1 MQGVPGVKD
10 LGVFAML
17 GQPNLLI
24 RIDRQRA
31 ARHGVRA
38 DDVNRV
44 VQAAIGG
51 QAVTQVLEG
60 ERRFDLVV
68 RFLPEYRSTAE
79 TIGSIPIHT
88 RNGRIP
94 LREVADVISQT
105 GASFIYREGN
115 ARYIPIKFS
124 VRERDLHSTIAD
136 ANARIGQ
143 RVQLPPGYRLRWAGE
158 FQQLQDA
165 LQRLMIIVP
174 ITIGI
179 IFCLLYGYFR
189 NLPDTLLVL
198 GSVPLALIGG
208 VLALVVTGTN
218 FSISAAVG
226 FICALGV
233 ATLNGVVL
241 VSFINT
247 HRNLGSTV
255 YEAVLAGSKLRLR
268 PVMMVAMAAGIG
280 LLPAATATGIGSET
294 QQPLARVVVGSMITV
309 PIVVMLA
316 LPALYL
322 VVHRWVEARAARKAA
337 GEDLP
342 EE

>member
-1 MQGVPGVKD
+1 
-10 LGVFAML
+10 
-17 GQPNLLI
+17 
-24 RIDRQRA
+24 
-31 ARHGVRA
+31 
-38 DDVNRV
+38 
-44 VQAAIGG
+44 
-51 QAVTQVLEG
+51 
-60 ERRFDLVV
+60 
-68 RFLPEYRSTAE
+68 
-79 TIGSIPIHT
+79 
-88 RNGRIP
+88 
-94 LREVADVISQT
+94 VADVISQT

-115 ARYIPIKFS
+115 SRYIPIKFS